1 MMGKTAI
8 ARSPPAG
15 PYRPAGDPP
24 VPGTDFSFPQAF
36 PQEFHL
42 SVTPLGS
49 SQGDDHR
56 YLLRTERYAPGVPI
70 AEGEVVWPVER
81 WLDQARQLMESPLES
96 LLWGPSSPGD
106 RAARLTALGRE
117 LYDALFQGAIRDSW
131 LAAQSVSQSHG
142 APLRLRLV
150 LKGDR
155 LPRLPWEALYSD
167 GHLLTTGTGIV
178 FSRSRYQASRGL
190 DLEQQIRAHR
200 RSDSLRILM
209 AIASPDDQASLELHQ
224 EVARLRSELEER
236 YRADGCN
243 IVLDVLE
250 QPDRTELTTA
260 LEQRQYQIFHYAG
273 HSSPGADGGTLHLVS
288 RRTGLTETLSGEDL
302 SGLLANNGTLLA
314 FFNSCRGSYTAAG
327 DRPLLEDTTAVDNL
341 AAALVKRGLPGV
353 LAMAEQIPDDV
364 ALTLTQ
370 LFYRNLQ
377 PGYPVDLSLNRVRQG
392 LVSAYGSDGFY
403 WALPILYLHPAFDG
417 LLFEPPMAGG
427 RVAGA
432 AGAAAFQPAWDDR
445 PSEDV
450 MPQLTPNLKANLTPN
465 LAANPASAPAMRP
478 AQSVGDGGAI
488 AADPGDRGGSIPSES
503 QSQPRLGFDSIRDR
517 LLKSSAPWVAGG
529 LVATAIGVIGLN
541 WPRSPGPAPLPA
553 PAPNPIATLDPQNL
567 DDASTAIVM
576 ELASFRFNQ
585 RDSGGGAAALQTLL
599 DRNAL
604 REAQTVVSAIPTDG
618 LTPQVQWLRG
628 RLGWQLLRA
637 DGATSPYGIADVV
650 RDWTAAIAAEPDNF
664 DYRNALGFAQ
674 YRNYQLAPA
683 DLAIRRTFLDEA
695 ENQWQEALKIL
706 QAQAPANPVPLA
718 GADPIADRAAIAE
731 LNALAGLALV
741 QWARSKDNPD
751 RATEYRN
758 AAIVY
763 RQRVAAQG
771 ETALTA
777 QISGQSWLWTESAAI
792 AWREIPANPEP
803 LK

>member
-1 MMGKTAI
+1 
-8 ARSPPAG
+8 
-15 PYRPAGDPP
+15 

-81 WLDQARQLMESPLES
+81 WLDQARQLMEAPLES

-314 FFNSCRGSYTAAG
+314 FFNSCRGSYSAAG

-417 LLFEPPMAGG
+417 LLFEPPPPTTAGG
-427 RVAGA
+427 GRIPGPV
-432 AGAAAFQPAWDDR
+432 AFQPAWDDR
-445 PSEDV
+445 PSDDV
-450 MPQLTPNLKANLTPN
+450 TPSLIKPNLTPN
-465 LAANPASAPAMRP
+465 PTPSPAANPAPPPATG
-478 AQSVGDGGAI
+478 QSVGDGGAI
-488 AADPGDRGGSIPSES
+488 AADSGDRGGSIPANS
-503 QSQPRLGFDSIRDR
+503 PTKPGLGLDLLRDR
-517 LLKSSAPWVAGG
+517 LLKSSTPWVAGG
-529 LVATAIGVIGLN
+529 LVATAVGVIGLN
-541 WPRSPGPAPLPA
+541 WPRSPGPAPLPD
-553 PAPNPIATLDPQNL
+553 PGPNPIATLDPQNL

-585 RDSGGGAAALQTLL
+585 RDSGGGAAALETLL

-628 RLGWQLLRA
+628 RLAWQLLRA
-637 DGATSPYGIADVV
+637 DGANAPYGIADVV
-650 RDWTAAIAAEPDNF
+650 RDWTAAIAADPTNF
-664 DYRNALGFAQ
+664 DYRNALAFAQ

-683 DLAIRRTFLDEA
+683 DLGVRRAFLDDA
-695 ENQWQEALKIL
+695 ENQWQEALKLL

-751 RATEYRN
+751 RAIEYRN
-758 AAIVY
+758 AAIAY
-763 RQRVAAQG
+763 RQRVATQG
-771 ETALTA
+771 ETTLTA
-777 QISGQSWLWTESAAI
+777 QVNGQSGGQSWLWTESAAI

>member
-1 MMGKTAI
+1 M
-8 ARSPPAG
+8 
-15 PYRPAGDPP
+15 
-24 VPGTDFSFPQAF
+24 PGTDFSFPQAF

-81 WLDQARQLMESPLES
+81 WLDQARQLMEAPLES
-96 LLWGPSSPGD
+96 LLWGPITPSD

-178 FSRSRYQASRGL
+178 FSRSRYQVSRGL

-200 RSDSLRILM
+200 RSDSLKILM

-224 EVARLRSELEER
+224 EVARLRAELEER
-236 YRADGCN
+236 YRADGCK

-327 DRPLLEDTTAVDNL
+327 DRPLSAETTAVDNL

-377 PGYPVDLSLNRVRQG
+377 PGYPIDLSLNRVRQG

-417 LLFEPPMAGG
+417 LLFEPPSATPP
-427 RVAGA
+427 
-432 AGAAAFQPAWDDR
+432 AFQPPWDDR
-445 PSEDV
+445 PSDDV
-450 MPQLTPNLKANLTPN
+450 TPPLTPNLIPAL
-465 LAANPASAPAMRP
+465 NPAPVIATPQNSPMGAA
-478 AQSVGDGGAI
+478 GGGAI
-488 AADPGDRGGSIPSES
+488 AAPVASNSTDDQHPGDRGAVTTGSPG
-503 QSQPRLGFDSIRDR
+503 QPRPFPWRDR
-517 LLKSSAPWVAGG
+517 WLQASTPWVAGG
-529 LVATAIGVIGLN
+529 LVAAAVGAIGLN
-541 WPRSPGPAPLPA
+541 WPRSPVPAPLPD
-553 PAPNPIATLDPQNL
+553 PGPNPIATLDPQNL
-567 DDASTAIVM
+567 DEANTAIIM

-585 RDSGGGAAALQTLL
+585 RDSGGGAAALNTLL
-599 DRNAL
+599 ERNAL

-637 DGATSPYGIADVV
+637 DGANAPYGIADVV
-650 RDWTAAIAAEPDNF
+650 RDWTAAIAAEPTNV

-683 DLAIRRTFLDEA
+683 DLGTRRAFLDEA
-695 ENQWQEALKIL
+695 EAQWQEALKIL

-718 GADPIADRAAIAE
+718 GADPSADRAAIAE

-758 AAIVY
+758 AAIAY
-763 RQRVAAQG
+763 RQRVATQG

-777 QISGQSWLWTESAAI
+777 ELSGKSWLWTESAAI